1 MVVQAGWTTNLPG
14 VEVAQF
20 INAANEWL
28 YGLERG
34 CNCTIVKDLG
44 FLKRIND
51 HRVFHVTFIFDQL
64 SRMIM

>member
-14 VEVAQF
+14 VEVVQF

-28 YGLERG
+28 NRLERG

-44 FLKRIND
+44 VFKRIND
-51 HRVFHVTFIFDQL
+51 HRVFNPTFHL
-64 SRMIM
+64 

>member
-20 INAANEWL
+20 INAASEWL

-34 CNCTIVKDLG
+34 CNCTILKDLG
-44 FLKRIND
+44 FEED
-51 HRVFHVTFIFDQL
+51 
-64 SRMIM
+64 

>member
-34 CNCTIVKDLG
+34 CNCTIVRTWVFKW
-44 FLKRIND
+44 IND
-51 HRVFHVTFIFDQL
+51 HRVFNLTFLFDQL
-64 SRMIM
+64 SRKII